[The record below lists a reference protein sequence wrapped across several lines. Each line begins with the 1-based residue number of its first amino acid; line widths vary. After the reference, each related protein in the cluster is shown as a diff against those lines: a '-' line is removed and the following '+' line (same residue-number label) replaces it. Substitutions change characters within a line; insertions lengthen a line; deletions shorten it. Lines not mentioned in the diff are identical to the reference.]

1 MKFPP
6 SLFLTSL
13 WLHAFTWS
21 RNVAIRYGT
30 ENYSKRKAESSTSSL
45 LGRKEVQC
53 LHSQEVH
60 RSIWGAGCCPLLW
73 KIREP
78 CSNPSN
84 ARKKWVPWNT
94 GWSKQALTLVCAWEH
109 LPLLCCSFTVACIQL
124 SFNLGI
130 LEMVFTCVAVI
141 SCQQFWCGLR
151 ITVLTSVLQPLEN
164 VKPRTVIRVYVSGFF
179 IPILFCLNMDE

>member
-13 WLHAFTWS
+13 WLHAFIWS

-30 ENYSKRKAESSTSSL
+30 ENYNKRKAENSTSSL

-53 LHSQEVH
+53 LRSQGVH

-84 ARKKWVPWNT
+84 ARKKVGTLKHRDGVSKLSHWYVPGSICCCSAVVSQLLVFNW
-94 GWSKQALTLVCAWEH
+94 ALTSAAWRWCSPALQLYPDSSSGVVSE
-109 LPLLCCSFTVACIQL
+109 LQLL
-124 SFNLGI
+124 
-130 LEMVFTCVAVI
+130 
-141 SCQQFWCGLR
+141 
-151 ITVLTSVLQPLEN
+151 LQSYRL
-164 VKPRTVIRVYVSGFF
+164 
-179 IPILFCLNMDE
+179 